1 METTYA
7 NLPTRIK
14 AAFIDAVVLIGAMY
28 AVTEIFNLLGEVP
41 TWVRTLAWISI
52 FLLYESLLVS
62 IYGGTMGHSYSKI
75 TVRSAT
81 DDKKKINFLWAVLR
95 FVVKFFLGWIS
106 LLTVTGTEKKQ
117 AIHDH
122 VVNSVVLEEE

>member
-1 METTYA
+1 MTYA
-7 NLPTRIK
+7 NLPSRVK

-28 AVTEIFNLLGEVP
+28 AITELFNLFGEIP
-41 TWVRTLAWISI
+41 TWLRILAWVSI
-52 FLLYESLLVS
+52 FILYEPLLVS

-75 TVRSAT
+75 TVRREADSE
-81 DDKKKINFLWAVLR
+81 KKIGFVMAVLR

-122 VVNSVVLEEE
+122 IVKSVVLEEVEE